1 MSDHLNDYCT
11 WTCVGVL
18 ESVDDCIDRVGLPYK
33 TMSIQTHMGSINLYL
48 YNQTLFDKV
57 NQLTLGRRIEAK
69 GFLGIEYQS
78 QGGKSPYFL
87 RPSEIRTC
95 DGAPPA

>member
-1 MSDHLNDYCT
+1 MTNDPNDYCT
-11 WTCVGVL
+11 WTCVGVF
-18 ESVDDCIDRVGLPYK
+18 EGADDRVDRAGLPYK

-48 YNQTLFDKV
+48 YNQTLFDLVDK
-57 NQLTLGRRIEAK
+57 LKPGRRIEAK
-69 GFLGIEYQS
+69 GFLGHHFQS

-95 DGAPPA
+95 DGAPPT